1 MKLIIVCSL
10 LLLSFTQSYSQDA
23 IVTAGK
29 IEYEKKV
36 NLHREIEADA
46 EGDDSWYLE
55 IKKTLPQYLTTY
67 FNLYFDN
74 GKTLY
79 KPGREVVTAQK
90 TPDWIAG
97 PASDNIVYHD
107 LDKQQDITIKNVFE
121 SSFLVQDSIRKIKW
135 QITFDKRTIAG
146 FECRK
151 AVAIIMD
158 SIYVV
163 AFYTDEIACS
173 GGPESF
179 SGLPGMILGVAIPRI
194 NTTWFATKLELVSI
208 KPEDI
213 NPPKKGKKVNNKEL
227 MAQLRGAMKDWGKFG
242 RRNIWHVML

>member
-1 MKLIIVCSL
+1 MKIVFIYFFFL
-10 LLLSFTQSYSQDA
+10 LMTLRSAAQDVM
-23 IVTAGK
+23 ITKGK

-36 NLHREIEADA
+36 NLHKEIEADA
-46 EGDDSWYLE
+46 EGDDNWFLE
-55 IKKTLPQYLTTY
+55 IKKSIPQ
-67 FNLYFDN
+67 NVSLYFDLYFEN

-79 KPGREVVTAQK
+79 KPGREVVGAQR
-90 TPDWIAG
+90 TPDWIMG
-97 PASDNIVYHD
+97 PAIDNIVFHD
-107 LDKQQDITIKNVFE
+107 LDKQQDISLKKVFE
-121 SSFLVQDSIRKIKW
+121 SNFLVQDSVRKIKW

-163 AFYTDEIACS
+163 AFYTDEIATS

-179 SGLPGMILGVAIPRI
+179 SGLPGMILGIAIPRI
-194 NTTWFATKLELVSI
+194 NTTWFATKLELVSV

-213 NPPKKGKKVNNKEL
+213 TPPKKGKKVSNKEL
-227 MAQLRGAMKDWGKFG
+227 MAQLQTAMKDWGKFG
-242 RRNIWHVML
+242 KRNIWHVML